1 MSMQIAVSSGAYW
14 SRLKC
19 FFDGEEELG
28 LMDLLSCDIRI
39 HVSSVRLSALSLHL
53 EVSLLLLLL
62 PEEGIDEFLE
72 SVLSSALLLEEDED
86 LKISMSDMA
95 ATMEATSPL

>member
-1 MSMQIAVSSGAYW
+1 MQIAVSSGAYW

-19 FFDGEEELG
+19 FFDGEEELS
-28 LMDLLSCDIRI
+28 LMDLLACDIRI
-39 HVSSVRLSALSLHL
+39 YVSSVCLSALSLHL

-62 PEEGIDEFLE
+62 PEVGIDEFLE